1 MVRSPTTMDLVLGG
15 TGLKMGTD
23 GFRRRGPLVS
33 RLMHGEYGNWAER
46 RPVLAYAVVAPL
58 I

>member
-1 MVRSPTTMDLVLGG
+1 MDLVLGG
-15 TGLKMGTD
+15 TGLKMLTD
-23 GFRRRGPLVS
+23 GFRRRGLLVS
-33 RLMHGEYGNWAER
+33 RLMHGDYDNWVER